1 MKRSVIALSVLALL
15 SLGTATACS
24 KQGTNPPATSKAPAG
39 TAQTSATATSTVA
52 APKLSGHTGDTLTLT
67 RADGSTIAVTLVEII
82 NPASVTDGP
91 GDAAKTYLA
100 AKLKIT
106 DPGTAPIDG
115 DVNINVAM
123 VGSDDQSYVA
133 DLSNVSECTNF
144 EAGTFHLD
152 PGESATGC
160 VVFAL
165 PHGVSPT
172 KVKYL
177 PSAGFADD
185 FGEWVVS

>member
-1 MKRSVIALSVLALL
+1 MPRE
-15 SLGTATACS
+15 
-24 KQGTNPPATSKAPAG
+24 
-39 TAQTSATATSTVA
+39 
-52 APKLSGHTGDTLTLT
+52 D
-67 RADGSTIAVTLVEII
+67 
-82 NPASVTDGP
+82 
-91 GDAAKTYLA
+91 DA
-100 AKLKIT
+100 
-106 DPGTAPIDG
+106 APIDG

-165 PHGVSPT
+165 PHGVSPA